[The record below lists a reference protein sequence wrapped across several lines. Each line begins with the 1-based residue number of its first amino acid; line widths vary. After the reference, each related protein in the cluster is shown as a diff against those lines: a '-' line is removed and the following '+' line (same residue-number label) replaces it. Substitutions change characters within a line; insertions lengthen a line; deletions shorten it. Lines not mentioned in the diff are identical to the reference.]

1 VEGGIALDEDVFADK
16 FLEFREPRG
25 VVLLEDLYGFGVDA
39 EEDVGAFEE
48 LLHLA
53 QLGVDLV
60 AHGGWAL
67 DHAGGLAGGAG
78 D

>member
-1 VEGGIALDEDVFADK
+1 VEGGIALDEDVFANQ
-16 FLEFREPRG
+16 FLEFGEPRG
-25 VVLLEDLYGFGVDA
+25 VVLLEDLDGFGVDA
-39 EEDVGAFEE
+39 EQDVGAFEV

-53 QLGVDLV
+53 QLGVNLI

-78 D
+78 N